1 MSEIIP
7 AVLNHF
13 SLFTFRSSFYE
24 LPESRKV
31 IFLEECLHVFRS
43 VAQRF
48 EIYQVFL
55 TQTDA
60 DFLVWYTSAVNN
72 PPDAKDFFISYAAAI
87 NPLRRFLNP
96 VDTYWGFTKSSQ
108 YTKARSSQE
117 IDSLFGLRQ
126 PYLVLY
132 PFAKTSDWYL
142 MSREA
147 RQGMMNEHIR
157 IGKSFSDIDQL
168 LLYSFGLQDH
178 EFVVVYEM
186 PDMKEF
192 SDLVYELRASEA
204 RRFTLKDTPLVTA
217 INHPAKEIL
226 DLWK

>member
-1 MSEIIP
+1 MPEKIP

-13 SLFTFRSSFYE
+13 SLLTFRSSFYE
-24 LPESRKV
+24 LPEDRKG
-31 IFLEECLHVFRS
+31 IFLEECLQALRS
-43 VAQRF
+43 LAQRF
-48 EIYQVFL
+48 EIYQVFP
-55 TQTDA
+55 TRVDA
-60 DFLVWYTSAVNN
+60 DLLVWYALAVNN
-72 PPDAKDFFISYAAAI
+72 PSEAKDFFISYTAAM

-108 YTKARSSQE
+108 YTKTRSSQE
-117 IDSLFGLRQ
+117 IDSLSGLRQ

-157 IGKSFSDIDQL
+157 IGKGFSDIKQL

-186 PDMKEF
+186 PDLIVF

-204 RRFTLKDTPLVTA
+204 RRFTLKDTPLLTA
-217 INHPAKEIL
+217 IYHPAEEIL
-226 DLWK
+226 DMWK